1 MARAIGLQGRFD
13 EAQALLNEL
22 PDDEDEELRVRILL
36 ERGRVM
42 NSAGDPDRA
51 LPEFQMASETA
62 QNEGLEHLAVDAI
75 HMLAIVAAPSEQ
87 DGLNSRALELAES
100 ATDPRARQWRG
111 SLLNNMGWSAFD
123 RGDVDVALRLF
134 NQALAAREEQGKPS
148 EIFVARWC
156 IARTLREKGS
166 VDEAL
171 AIQLQLAKE
180 LRAAGKSDNF
190 VDEEIAACR
199 ATLADSSNE
208 NDATAS

>member
-51 LPEFQMASETA
+51 LPEFQMASEAA
-62 QNEGLEHLAVDAI
+62 QKEGFEHLAVDAM

-111 SLLNNMGWSAFD
+111 SLLNNMGWTRVRPRRSRRCAAAVQGGA
-123 RGDVDVALRLF
+123 RGARGTGQAVRDLRRPLVHR
-134 NQALAAREEQGKPS
+134 AHAARDGPCRRS
-148 EIFVARWC
+148 FGDPAPARRG
-156 IARTLREKGS
+156 APRRRQDRQLRRRRNRRVSYCPRGLLK
-166 VDEAL
+166 
-171 AIQLQLAKE
+171 
-180 LRAAGKSDNF
+180 
-190 VDEEIAACR
+190 
-199 ATLADSSNE
+199 
-208 NDATAS
+208 

>member
-156 IARTLREKGS
+156 VARALREKGS

-171 AIQLQLAKE
+171 AIQLQLAEE

-190 VDEEIAACR
+190 VEEEIAACR
-199 ATLADSSNE
+199 AALADYSNE
-208 NDATAS
+208 NDAAAS

>member
-1 MARAIGLQGRFD
+1 
-13 EAQALLNEL
+13 
-22 PDDEDEELRVRILL
+22 
-36 ERGRVM
+36 
-42 NSAGDPDRA
+42 
-51 LPEFQMASETA
+51 
-62 QNEGLEHLAVDAI
+62 
-75 HMLAIVAAPSEQ
+75 
-87 DGLNSRALELAES
+87 
-100 ATDPRARQWRG
+100 
-111 SLLNNMGWSAFD
+111 MGWSAFD

-190 VDEEIAACR
+190 VDEEIYACR
-199 ATLADSSNE
+199 AALADYSNE
-208 NDATAS
+208 NDAAAS